1 MLLKNLINKLYEPKS
16 FNSGWLPQADG
27 HKVFFAEYGNPKG
40 KPVLITHG
48 GPGGCVKPM
57 RARLFDLK
65 KYRVIMFDQRGC
77 GKSLPFGELRHN
89 TTEDI
94 LFDMRRLLEYL
105 NIKHKVILQGGSWAS
120 TLMLL
125 FAERNPD
132 KVEKMLLSQIFLAD
146 EIDEKWMEEQCSLFY
161 PDIVEELRKPMKKW
175 QKISEYY
182 FDLLMSDDKVKQKK
196 ALSMYGCFERQLGNL
211 NPCFSNLEFIDEK
224 DLAYT
229 RIYAQFSANS
239 FGIKNNEIMRN
250 IKKIKHIPTL
260 IVHNRLDMVCP
271 VQGAYKLAKN
281 LDNAKL
287 VIVPEKGHVG
297 DLLHKTIKQ
306 EIKKFL

>member
-1 MLLKNLINKLYEPKS
+1 MELLRNAGLIVKLR
-16 FNSGWLPQADG
+16 
-27 HKVFFAEYGNPKG
+27 
-40 KPVLITHG
+40 T
-48 GPGGCVKPM
+48 
-57 RARLFDLK
+57 
-65 KYRVIMFDQRGC
+65 
-77 GKSLPFGELRHN
+77 
-89 TTEDI
+89 
-94 LFDMRRLLEYL
+94 
-105 NIKHKVILQGGSWAS
+105 AS
-120 TLMLL
+120 T
-125 FAERNPD
+125 
-132 KVEKMLLSQIFLAD
+132 K
-146 EIDEKWMEEQCSLFY
+146 
-161 PDIVEELRKPMKKW
+161 
-175 QKISEYY
+175 
-182 FDLLMSDDKVKQKK
+182 SD
-196 ALSMYGCFERQLGNL
+196 SMYGCFERQLGNL